1 MVHSLVSQDS
11 FHGLNINALKLF
23 ILHSHTMARV
33 LTQALGMAQTR
44 LLGNYARTLT
54 YLLEQTKLLNLNG
67 VDDCVSILRNS
78 RLVEHCRFEGLTG
91 SVFAPTHVLQVYR
104 SVASGEVDFVIEGY
118 KLAPRIYSALN
129 LHRRHSGD
137 LDPLAMIGMVAL
149 ALEKG
154 WKPDRPLF
162 DYVRTT
168 SRLTYFTEDG
178 SRTRFEIL

>member
-1 MVHSLVSQDS
+1 MVLSQASQDS
-11 FHGLNINALKLF
+11 FRGLSANALKLF
-23 ILHSHTMARV
+23 ILHSHTMARA
-33 LTQALGMAQTR
+33 LTQALGMAQTS

-54 YLLEQTKLLNLNG
+54 YLLGQTRLLNLNG
-67 VDDCVSILRNS
+67 VDDYVSLLRSS
-78 RLVEHCRFEGLTG
+78 RLVRRCRFEGLTG
-91 SVFAPTHVLQVYR
+91 GVSAPSHVISVFRIL
-104 SVASGEVDFVIEGY
+104 ASGEVDFVIEGY
-118 KLAPRIYSALN
+118 KLAANIYGAFN
-129 LHRRHSGD
+129 LHRRYSGD
-137 LDPLAMIGMVAL
+137 LDPLAMLGMVAL